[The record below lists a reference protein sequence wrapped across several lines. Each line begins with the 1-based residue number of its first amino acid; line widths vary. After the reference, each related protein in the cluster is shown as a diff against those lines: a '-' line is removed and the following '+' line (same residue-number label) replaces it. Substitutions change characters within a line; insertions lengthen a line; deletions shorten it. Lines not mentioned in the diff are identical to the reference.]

1 MAGAGWSK
9 KDVKK
14 RMNQRQQKS
23 TLPILEIPQS
33 ITVLVRPGKYEV
45 TEAIGI
51 ATTRRT
57 TQVTIQRMQV
67 PKGRVYVRPAETAK
81 GSSLEL
87 KESDGEGEETFAN
100 DVIIESKTRRR
111 NEPVIRVF
119 RGQLVLDSIKLEHYS
134 PGKFF
139 VTCPVHTFGRIGSHY
154 HTSIC
159 SKAWIFGPGM
169 QRFRCNHRLK
179 RLLFLPCCRLYQKRR
194 LS

>member
-23 TLPILEIPQS
+23 TSPILEIPQS

-51 ATTRRT
+51 ATTRRN
-57 TQVTIQRMQV
+57 TQVIIQRMQV
-67 PKGRVYVRPAETAK
+67 PKGRVYVQPAATAK
-81 GSSLEL
+81 ESSLEL
-87 KESDGEGEETFAN
+87 KESDLEGEETFVN

-119 RGQLVLDSIKLEHYS
+119 RGQLVLNSIKLEHYS
-134 PGKFF
+134 PGTFF
-139 VTCPVHTFGRIGSHY
+139 VTCAVLTSVALVLMIILLSFQRRRYLERQCGDSGATIG
-154 HTSIC
+154 
-159 SKAWIFGPGM
+159 
-169 QRFRCNHRLK
+169 
-179 RLLFLPCCRLYQKRR
+179 
-194 LS
+194 